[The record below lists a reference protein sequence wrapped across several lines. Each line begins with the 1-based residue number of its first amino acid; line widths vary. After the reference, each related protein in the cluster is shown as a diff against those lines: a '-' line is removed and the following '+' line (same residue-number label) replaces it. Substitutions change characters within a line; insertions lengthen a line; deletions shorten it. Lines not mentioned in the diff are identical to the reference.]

1 MYELY
6 IRLFGNKSKDIL
18 FESSKINYVRVSREL
33 INDYLK
39 MVNNPKINKFIS
51 TKNKTYTYSD
61 ELDWVNKKLEEKAL
75 IFSMIDKNTN
85 KFVGNIELMNVKEDS
100 LEIGIS
106 ITEEFQ
112 NKHYGTEA
120 LSTIID
126 ICFNKFNLKELN
138 LSVFSDN
145 ERAIHCYKKL
155 GFKEVGIDKNI
166 IIRDGKS
173 IDDIYMKLK
182 NEKID
187 K

>member
-6 IRLFGNKSKDIL
+6 IRLFVNKSKDKL

-39 MVNNPKINKFIS
+39 MVNNPTINKFIS
-51 TKNKTYTYSD
+51 TKNKTYTYSA

-106 ITEEFQ
+106 ITEKFQ

-126 ICFNKFNLKELN
+126 ICFNKFNLKEFN